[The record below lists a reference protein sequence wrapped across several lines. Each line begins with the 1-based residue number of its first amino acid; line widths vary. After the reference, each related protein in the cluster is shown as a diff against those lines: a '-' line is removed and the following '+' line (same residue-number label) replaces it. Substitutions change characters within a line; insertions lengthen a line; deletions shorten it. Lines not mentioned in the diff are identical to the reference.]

1 MSGDAEVNMALYM
14 DLREQEERALKGI
27 EGDVL
32 KLMFDN
38 GITARPIWTSRTGA
52 DSRFV
57 QLCVPGSPQLEIL
70 FELAEGEFVS
80 LSAGE
85 LVSRLQ
91 DSIEFRGRIP

>member
-1 MSGDAEVNMALYM
+1 MSGDAEANMALYM
-14 DLREQEERALKGI
+14 DLRSHEERTLKGV

-32 KLMFDN
+32 KLMLDN

-57 QLCVPGSPQLEIL
+57 QLCVPGSPQPKVL

-85 LVSRLQ
+85 LVLPRQHSM
-91 DSIEFRGRIP
+91 G